1 IHSKLSLFPFCVIS
15 YYLPK
20 RWEGKKQKGRQ
31 KIDIKKV
38 TKNEDRM
45 VTFSKRKNGIYTKL
59 SELSIL
65 CGADVGFLIY
75 SGSGKPFTF
84 GSPSFDDVAQRFLH
98 GNHHSG
104 IINGEGYSSSSLIVD
119 AHKKV
124 KMDEFCKNL
133 NNLMEIK
140 TDAEEEKLKMAEAAY
155 APTLPV
161 NSDASWKV
169 DSKDDEEEKQLLRRY
184 EEYYEELCEVAAAKI
199 RGRYDASASSSFP
212 QHG

>member
-1 IHSKLSLFPFCVIS
+1 MG
-15 YYLPK
+15 
-20 RWEGKKQKGRQ
+20 GKKTRGRQ

-38 TKNEDRM
+38 TKNEDRII
-45 VTFSKRKNGIYTKL
+45 TFSKRKNGIYTKL

-104 IINGEGYSSSSLIVD
+104 IINGEGNSSASLIVD

-140 TDAEEEKLKMAEAAY
+140 TDAEEEKLKMAEPAY
-155 APTLPV
+155 APSLPV
-161 NSDASWKV
+161 KST
-169 DSKDDEEEKQLLRRY
+169 DEEEKQLLRRY

-199 RGRYDASASSSFP
+199 RGRYDAAASSSFP

>member
-1 IHSKLSLFPFCVIS
+1 MG
-15 YYLPK
+15 
-20 RWEGKKQKGRQ
+20 GKKTRGRQ

-45 VTFSKRKNGIYTKL
+45 ITFSKRKNGIYTKL

-104 IINGEGYSSSSLIVD
+104 IINGEGNSSSSLIVD

-140 TDAEEEKLKMAEAAY
+140 TDAEEEKLKMALKMAEAAY
-155 APTLPV
+155 APSLPV

-169 DSKDDEEEKQLLRRY
+169 DSRDEEEEKQLLRRY

-199 RGRYDASASSSFP
+199 RGRYDAPASSSFP